1 MEDADVWRDDLDDF
15 QYQRE
20 MNERHHNRLSST
32 LFNAGFRE
40 GLSETME
47 DAAVQAGFNIG
58 FREAAAAAYRRS
70 SHQSFL
76 AAWHAANPEAGYDH
90 ALLEATEWPNEC
102 NPFSAKHQ

>member
-1 MEDADVWRDDLDDF
+1 
-15 QYQRE
+15 
-20 MNERHHNRLSST
+20 
-32 LFNAGFRE
+32 
-40 GLSETME
+40 ME

-76 AAWHAANPEAGYDH
+76 AYLTLPPPKKKLFISFLKKENGLLSAWHAANPEAGYDH